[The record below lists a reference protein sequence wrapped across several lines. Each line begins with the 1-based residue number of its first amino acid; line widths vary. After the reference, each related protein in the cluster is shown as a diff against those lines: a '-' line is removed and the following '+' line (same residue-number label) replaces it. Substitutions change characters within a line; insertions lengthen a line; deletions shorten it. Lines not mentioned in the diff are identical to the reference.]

1 MNDAVAPLP
10 EVSESYSCDCDTGQ
24 IAKSGRRAIWPLR
37 LEGVASDPQWW
48 SILRRASSGQLRR
61 FLAHAQDPVKL
72 DMDQRTPPRLSGSHA
87 LEPDLN
93 GEQMTRPLE
102 PKERADIRTLLGMDG
117 SAASSWTQ
125 RRKLKWAAAVI
136 VGLLLISVVWWFGS
150 AASNLR
156 YITEPV
162 RRGSLIVIVTATG
175 SVQPTEKVDISSEL
189 SGTVRRVLVDFNSA
203 VTAGQVIAEL
213 DTDKLEATANSS
225 RAKLAAAK
233 TKVAEAAATVIEKEQ
248 DLTRQKRL
256 ASSNSGVAQD
266 LDRAKAA
273 YDRATA
279 SLASARADVDVAEA
293 DLRLNEINLAKAYMR
308 SPIDGVVL
316 KRDVD
321 PGQIVASSLQAP
333 VLFSIAKDLK
343 QMELQVDVDEA
354 DVGKVPFGLQ
364 ESDHLAGHPVDPNAA
379 LQRYGAARML
389 RDHDLGAA
397 LVEIGDDVVAVEG
410 LIGDQSAE
418 LNACDQRRDPHRVKA
433 LPRQEDQSD
442 EVAERVGEGQDLGR
456 HAALGLADGLALSP
470 PFAPCPW
477 RWTPAFA
484 GAGF

>member
-1 MNDAVAPLP
+1 M
-10 EVSESYSCDCDTGQ
+10 
-24 IAKSGRRAIWPLR
+24 
-37 LEGVASDPQWW
+37 
-48 SILRRASSGQLRR
+48 
-61 FLAHAQDPVKL
+61 
-72 DMDQRTPPRLSGSHA
+72 
-87 LEPDLN
+87 EPDLN

-354 DVGKVPFGLQ
+354 DVGKVRVGQNASFG
-364 ESDHLAGHPVDPNAA
+364 VDAYPDRKFPAAIREVRFASETIQGVVTYKAVLDIDNSELLLRPGMTATAEIKVSEIIDALLIPNAA
-379 LQRYGAARML
+379 LRYTPPVADRMTSRGFL
-389 RDHDLGAA
+389 SQLM
-397 LVEIGDDVVAVEG
+397 
-410 LIGDQSAE
+410 
-418 LNACDQRRDPHRVKA
+418 P
-433 LPRQEDQSD
+433 
-442 EVAERVGEGQDLGR
+442 GR
-456 HAALGLADGLALSP
+456 P
-470 PFAPCPW
+470 PFRPSSPQEQTGRNRTVWVLRGAEPGQVKIEVGSSDGK
-477 RWTPAFA
+477 RTEVQGGELHA
-484 GAGF
+484 GQNLIVDQTTRDR